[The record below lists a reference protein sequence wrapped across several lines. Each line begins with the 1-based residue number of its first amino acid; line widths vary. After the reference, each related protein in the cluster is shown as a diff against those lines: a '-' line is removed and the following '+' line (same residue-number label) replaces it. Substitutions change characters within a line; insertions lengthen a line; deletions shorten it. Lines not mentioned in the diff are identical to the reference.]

1 MSESKCQIN
10 GNKIEPCAALAQ
22 SLEHDA
28 EYTTRKGLLKYKIY
42 NHELIHSQD
51 LIMLRSGEF
60 SKSPNGDAEKRMTG
74 ADWLTAI
81 EMYKPTV
88 RIVEVNVP
96 RAAGIRTKGDA
107 GEQSDE
113 KP

>member
-60 SKSPNGDAEKRMTG
+60 SKSPSRIEPGT
-74 ADWLTAI
+74 TA
-81 EMYKPTV
+81 
-88 RIVEVNVP
+88 RI
-96 RAAGIRTKGDA
+96 ATKGDLMIVMFRQERA
-107 GEQSDE
+107 EKGESA
-113 KP
+113 

>member
-10 GNKIEPCAALAQ
+10 GNKIEPCAALTQ

-42 NHELIHSQD
+42 NYELIHSQD

-60 SKSPNGDAEKRMTG
+60 SKSP
-74 ADWLTAI
+74 
-81 EMYKPTV
+81 
-88 RIVEVNVP
+88 
-96 RAAGIRTKGDA
+96 IRVSFCPFC
-107 GEQSDE
+107 GESLKTLETEATSEQD
-113 KP
+113 

>member
-10 GNKIEPCAALAQ
+10 GNKIEPCAALVQ

-28 EYTTRKGLLKYKIY
+28 EYTTRKGLLKFKIY

-60 SKSPNGDAEKRMTG
+60 SKSPIRVSFCPFCGESLKTWEAEATS
-74 ADWLTAI
+74 
-81 EMYKPTV
+81 
-88 RIVEVNVP
+88 
-96 RAAGIRTKGDA
+96 
-107 GEQSDE
+107 EQD
-113 KP
+113 

>member
-22 SLEHDA
+22 FLEHDA

-60 SKSPNGDAEKRMTG
+60 SKSP
-74 ADWLTAI
+74 
-81 EMYKPTV
+81 
-88 RIVEVNVP
+88 
-96 RAAGIRTKGDA
+96 IRLALLMHCWFIRWPGLYCRWWTLVIQARVKY
-107 GEQSDE
+107 ESCRSHQT
-113 KP
+113 P

>member
-51 LIMLRSGEF
+51 LIMLLSGDFLNRRFEFHFARSVV
-60 SKSPNGDAEKRMTG
+60 K
-74 ADWLTAI
+74 
-81 EMYKPTV
+81 V
-88 RIVEVNVP
+88 
-96 RAAGIRTKGDA
+96 
-107 GEQSDE
+107 
-113 KP
+113 